1 VTPYKA
7 VKSGGTKRDQCHVL
21 YYTGYIKAM
30 HDVRDALAEAK
41 GLTER
46 KNNNVKTV
54 LAWMD
59 CLMTDP
65 DRLLNRRDI
74 SMDIERDNKKVR
86 CRFCDGR

>member
-1 VTPYKA
+1 MIDKRKA
-7 VKSGGTKRDQCHVL
+7 SIL
-21 YYTGYIKAM
+21 YYEGYIKAM
-30 HDVRDALAEAK
+30 HDVRDALTEAK

-74 SMDIERDNKKVR
+74 SMDVERDNKKVR